1 VRRSI
6 PVLRYYDLSWIGLR
20 EGRLL
25 TKLDPDASDY
35 IYGRRMREQREIFD
49 AHIWIHK
56 AHVIMLAEQNTIPT
70 DQAKGI
76 LKALREIKAE
86 DIEFDPRLEDLYTNV
101 ERYLIGKIGDVAGA
115 MHTGR
120 SRNDLSATVSRMN
133 AREEL
138 ETVIDK
144 ARQLESALIAR
155 AKDNVE
161 TIMPG
166 YTHLQQAQPIT
177 FAHWLMAYHDFL
189 SHDIERIEDSLK
201 RTNLSP
207 LGGAALAGTGHKID
221 RHRTAELLGFDG
233 LVENSL
239 QCVSTRDFILEAIFN
254 LTLMMNTL
262 ERLNEDLFLWV
273 TDEFKMVEL
282 GDAFAGTSSIMPQK
296 KNPLLQETVRA
307 RTATQIGRLVAAVTV
322 FKALPMGHN
331 FDTYEADLILN
342 NSVDELLQTL
352 GITERVISTLK
363 IDKERMKENLGASFI
378 IATELADVMVKEA
391 GIPFRAAHQVTG
403 RVVRKAIERGIKAS
417 EITLELIQEASREVL
432 RKELNLT
439 KRQVAEAIDPRLNVE
454 RRNSVGGPAPAEV
467 FRMINDRTKDL
478 RLTEERQKKRLQAY
492 SEAKARTE
500 QEIDKLLAG
509 S

>member
-1 VRRSI
+1 
-6 PVLRYYDLSWIGLR
+6 
-20 EGRLL
+20 LL

-35 IYGRRMREQREIFD
+35 IYGRGMKEQREIFD

-70 DQAKGI
+70 DQAKQI
-76 LKALREIKAE
+76 LKALREIKAGN
-86 DIEFDPRLEDLYTNV
+86 IEFDFRLEDLYTNV
-101 ERYLIGKIGDVAGA
+101 ERYLIGKIGDIAGA

-133 AREEL
+133 AREKL
-138 ETVIDK
+138 ETVVDK
-144 ARQLESALIAR
+144 ACQLQSTLIAR
-155 AKDNVE
+155 AKDNIE

-189 SHDIERIEDSLK
+189 KHDIERIEDSLK

-221 RHRTAELLGFDG
+221 RYRTAELLGFDG
-233 LVENSL
+233 IVENSL
-239 QCVSTRDFILEAIFN
+239 QCVSTRDFILEAVFN

-262 ERLNEDLFLWV
+262 ERMNQDILLWV
-273 TDEFKMVEL
+273 TDEFRMVEL
-282 GDAFAGTSSIMPQK
+282 DDAFAGTSSIMPQK
-296 KNPLLQETVRA
+296 KNPILQETIRA
-307 RTATQIGRLVAAVTV
+307 RTASQIGRLVAAVTV
-322 FKALPMGHN
+322 CKALPMGHN
-331 FDTYEADLILN
+331 FDMHEADLTLN

-352 GITERVISTLK
+352 SITEKIISTLK
-363 IDKERMKENLGASFI
+363 IDKDRMKENLGTSYI

-391 GIPFRAAHQVTG
+391 EIPFRAAHQVTG
-403 RVVRKAIERGIKAS
+403 RVVRKAIERGIKATDIS
-417 EITLELIQEASREVL
+417 LELIQEASREVL
-432 RKELNLT
+432 GKELNLT
-439 KRQVAEAIDPRLNVE
+439 KKDVTEAINPRLNVE
-454 RRNSVGGPAPAEV
+454 RRKSIGGPSPAEV
-467 FRMINDRTKDL
+467 SRMISDRTKRL
-478 RLTEERQKKRLQAY
+478 VLTEERQKKRQQKY

-500 QEIDKLLAG
+500 LEIDKLIAG